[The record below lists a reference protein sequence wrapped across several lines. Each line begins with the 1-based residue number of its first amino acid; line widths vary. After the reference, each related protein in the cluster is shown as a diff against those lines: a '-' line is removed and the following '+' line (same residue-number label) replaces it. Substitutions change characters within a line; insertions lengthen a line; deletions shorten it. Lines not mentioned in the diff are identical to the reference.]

1 MLISKQLTLSLLLTL
16 GAPVAHAQTTT
27 STCWRDSV
35 GTVTCQNS
43 PSAPGRTPGQYGYL
57 HDAGKDGFEAA
68 GRQLEQMLSSNKQ
81 QQNVHAVGIVL
92 AVRCGHKAEF
102 AMVSYSDG
110 STKRV
115 TIDSEITADDR
126 INIAATL
133 PQVRIVDLAGCG
145 E

>member
-1 MLISKQLTLSLLLTL
+1 MPISKQLTLSLLLTL
-16 GAPVAHAQTTT
+16 GASVTHAQTTT
-27 STCWRDSV
+27 TTCWSDSV

-57 HDAGKDGFEAA
+57 HDAGKNSFEAA
-68 GRQLEQMLSSNKQ
+68 GRQLGEMLVGNKQ

-115 TIDSEITADDR
+115 TFDTEITADDR
-126 INIAATL
+126 TNIAATL
-133 PQVRIVDLAGCG
+133 PQVRIIDLTGCD